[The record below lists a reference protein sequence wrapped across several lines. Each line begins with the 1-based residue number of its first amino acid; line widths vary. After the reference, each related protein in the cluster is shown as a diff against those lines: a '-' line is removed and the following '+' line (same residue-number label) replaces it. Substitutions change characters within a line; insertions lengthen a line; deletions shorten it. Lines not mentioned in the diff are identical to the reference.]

1 MYADIGPSPG
11 AGEGLRCETMLHF
24 QDNKVE
30 YAEIHEPAQSAPNPS
45 QLPGMKSKYMETKED
60 YEQLNH

>member
-30 YAEIHEPAQSAPNPS
+30 YAEIKSPIHEPALSVPNPS
-45 QLPGMKSKYMETKED
+45 QLPGMKVLKQGRLWTA
-60 YEQLNH
+60 

>member
-11 AGEGLRCETMLHF
+11 EGLRCETVLHF

-30 YAEIHEPAQSAPNPS
+30 YAEIKSPIREPNPT
-45 QLPGMKSKYMETKED
+45 QLPGMRSK
-60 YEQLNH
+60 

>member
-11 AGEGLRCETMLHF
+11 AGKGLRCETMLHF

-45 QLPGMKSKYMETKED
+45 QLPGMKSKTFS
-60 YEQLNH
+60 